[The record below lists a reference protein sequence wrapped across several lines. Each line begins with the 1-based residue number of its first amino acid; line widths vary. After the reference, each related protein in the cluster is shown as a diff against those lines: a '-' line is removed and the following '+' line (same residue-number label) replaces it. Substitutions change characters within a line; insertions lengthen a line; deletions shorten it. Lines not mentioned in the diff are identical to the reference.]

1 MVVIGLG
8 KNLLFKSVLAHCELS
23 FQILGMVNEAFQ
35 LMRLKRTQGGC
46 EELFHFFLVN
56 AEKLDKLGL
65 ILQLNL
71 TMQEDKYLITFLKRS
86 AVQSSQEILLEYFLQ
101 RARYREALDLNEQLK
116 NMYSRGGQA
125 RQAIV
130 DR

>member
-1 MVVIGLG
+1 MLQKYINIGM
-8 KNLLFKSVLAHCELS
+8 STMS

-35 LMRLKRTQGGC
+35 LMRLKRSQGGC

>member
-1 MVVIGLG
+1 MSKV
-8 KNLLFKSVLAHCELS
+8 S

>member
-1 MVVIGLG
+1 M
-8 KNLLFKSVLAHCELS
+8 S

-35 LMRLKRTQGGC
+35 LMRHKRSQGGC

-56 AEKLDKLGL
+56 SEKMDKLGL

>member
-1 MVVIGLG
+1 M
-8 KNLLFKSVLAHCELS
+8 STMS

-35 LMRLKRTQGGC
+35 LMRLKRSQGGC

-71 TMQEDKYLITFLKRS
+71 TMQEDKYLINFLKRS